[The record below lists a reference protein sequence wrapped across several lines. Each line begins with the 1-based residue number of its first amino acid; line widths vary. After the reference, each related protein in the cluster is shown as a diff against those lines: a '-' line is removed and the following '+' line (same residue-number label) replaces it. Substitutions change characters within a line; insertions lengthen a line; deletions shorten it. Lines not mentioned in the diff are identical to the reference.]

1 MIFVYCR
8 CKIVV
13 CQNRESLKE
22 WRCKKIRT
30 KLDSKGTKDKII
42 ELFFE
47 EHSRPTDIAKKL
59 KVGKSYVTKVIQK
72 DERYNSEKEKRRT
85 LSLEKHKTCK
95 RNYIRKKREEQ
106 KQAYQTMLLQIE
118 RDNKYLSTKK
128 KMNDIAFTKWN
139 RGMFDYDKNSSDL
152 VLRKGIVT
160 GYNVPKRV
168 SNVVSAHSI
177 KSAY

>member
-1 MIFVYCR
+1 
-8 CKIVV
+8 
-13 CQNRESLKE
+13 
-22 WRCKKIRT
+22 
-30 KLDSKGTKDKII
+30 
-42 ELFFE
+42 
-47 EHSRPTDIAKKL
+47 
-59 KVGKSYVTKVIQK
+59 
-72 DERYNSEKEKRRT
+72 
-85 LSLEKHKTCK
+85 
-95 RNYIRKKREEQ
+95 
-106 KQAYQTMLLQIE
+106 MLLQIE

-139 RGMFDYDKNSSDL
+139 RVMFDYDKNSSDL